1 MLGNVSMLCIYLGFH
16 VRHDV
21 LPPRL
26 PLKAS
31 WVMATL
37 LKGIDG
43 KRDETLEQDLV
54 SPCLFPDPS
63 YLNNGSVG
71 QWGIV
76 RK

>member
-1 MLGNVSMLCIYLGFH
+1 MLCIYLGFH

-37 LKGIDG
+37 LEGIDG
-43 KRDETLEQDLV
+43 KRDEILEQDLV
-54 SPCLFPDPS
+54 SPCLFADPS
-63 YLNNGSVG
+63 CLNNGSVG
-71 QWGIV
+71 QRLIV

>member
-1 MLGNVSMLCIYLGFH
+1 MLCIYLGFH

-31 WVMATL
+31 RIMATL
-37 LKGIDG
+37 LEGIDG

-54 SPCLFPDPS
+54 SPC
-63 YLNNGSVG
+63 
-71 QWGIV
+71 
-76 RK
+76 